1 MFIRLLTP
9 CVSFWLFFNNLVL
22 NSYLNTNNTQKT
34 VNIPQKL
41 FSARRTG
48 GGQRKSVTSVKKA
61 KKKLEYMAI
70 YIVTTFL
77 ACYTVY
83 YISQLI
89 TNRMKEAEKVS
100 QKLASIVLIFLI

>member
-1 MFIRLLTP
+1 MP
-9 CVSFWLFFNNLVL
+9 Q
-22 NSYLNTNNTQKT
+22 NS
-34 VNIPQKL
+34 

-100 QKLASIVLIFLI
+100 HKFAIIFIIFFLEAIQYTTCPAVFNPLFGTGSLPGDIWIHA

>member
-1 MFIRLLTP
+1 MP
-9 CVSFWLFFNNLVL
+9 Q
-22 NSYLNTNNTQKT
+22 NS
-34 VNIPQKL
+34 

-89 TNRMKEAEKVS
+89 TNRMKEAEKVNH
-100 QKLASIVLIFLI
+100 KFVIIFINFF

>member
-1 MFIRLLTP
+1 MP
-9 CVSFWLFFNNLVL
+9 Q
-22 NSYLNTNNTQKT
+22 NS
-34 VNIPQKL
+34 

-100 QKLASIVLIFLI
+100 QKFAIIFKVLFQETVQYTTCSAVFNPLFGAGNLPGYLWIHA

>member
-1 MFIRLLTP
+1 MHVTLDTR
-9 CVSFWLFFNNLVL
+9 N
-22 NSYLNTNNTQKT
+22 
-34 VNIPQKL
+34 
-41 FSARRTG
+41 RG
-48 GGQRKSVTSVKKA
+48 RKSVTSVKKA

-89 TNRMKEAEKVS
+89 TNRMKEADKVRA
-100 QKLASIVLIFLI
+100 LSIHLSVTVE